1 MADTA
6 KAIIIGS
13 FIIGISIIAGT
24 WIYTNNASKTD
35 TNPNINRYSLIK
47 SNSSTHEAL
56 KIDRKT
62 GQVWIID
69 GKLGI
74 EIEVK

>member
-1 MADTA
+1 MGDTA

-24 WIYTNNASKTD
+24 WIYTNNTSKHNTSAD
-35 TNPNINRYSLIK
+35 NHRYSLIE

-56 KIDRKT
+56 KIDHKT
-62 GQVWIID
+62 GQV
-69 GKLGI
+69 
-74 EIEVK
+74 